1 MKWLVDAQLPPSL
14 CDWFHSRSELAVHV
28 LELKGGLTLPDDVI
42 WSIAKQEGFIIIS
55 KDRDFFDR
63 SILYGTPPQV
73 VYLDVGNCSNEDLF
87 LVLKQHWG
95 ELQYALKKG
104 RSLVVISKKQLL
116 TF

>member
-14 CDWFHSRSELAVHV
+14 CDWFRSRNELAVHV
-28 LELKGGLTLPDDVI
+28 SELLGGISMPDELI
-42 WSIAKQEGFIIIS
+42 WSIAKRDEFVVIS

-63 SILYGTPPQV
+63 SIVYGSPPQI
-73 VYLDVGNCSNEDLF
+73 VYLDFGNCSNENLF
-87 LVLKQHWG
+87 LILHQHWG